1 MHNLNLLKS
10 KINKILSI
18 FPDKNLFI
26 RLHPGKINQQKK
38 IVKSISEY
46 KKRLFLDYNL
56 QYSKQ

>member
-26 RLHPGKINQQKK
+26 DYIQEKLISKK
-38 IVKSISEY
+38 K
-46 KKRLFLDYNL
+46 
-56 QYSKQ
+56 